1 VRTQIGVMELHIS
14 ATWRIRLKPSVFGGD
29 AALCQ
34 ITLTTCFATCTKII
48 GQYVRKLAFA
58 NSFLGRGAC
67 MKSVARKSSGERA
80 QPVRARASK
89 TLPVLKSLTLPR
101 DVCLIFSVE
110 GDRL

>member
-1 VRTQIGVMELHIS
+1 MGSHIS
-14 ATWRIRLKPSVFGGD
+14 ATWRIRLKLSVFGGV

-34 ITLTTCFATCTKII
+34 ITLTTCFATCRPTKII

-58 NSFLGRGAC
+58 NSFLGR
-67 MKSVARKSSGERA
+67 MKSVARKSSVERA